1 MTTPEDA
8 LEQARASLESM
19 RADGG
24 YDPEESRAGSYDV
37 RSVAEGK
44 LSEWALIEPDVARVR
59 STRRYGAPITAL
71 KRGLLWLLRQYHA
84 ELLGEQT
91 RFNATLLEYVRRLER
106 RVEELE
112 RSAARDEHG
121 R

>member
-1 MTTPEDA
+1 MTTPEEA

-24 YDPEESRAGSYDV
+24 YDPEESRARGYEV
-37 RSVAEGK
+37 HSVVAGK
-44 LSEWALIEPDVARVR
+44 LSEWALIEPDLARVR

-112 RSAARDEHG
+112 RSAARDEHD